1 MFSEPNISKF
11 DVRKLSDVKPPS
23 STKLDK
29 LYQQSQ
35 QAAHS
40 AHKYN
45 EQDYDSKL
53 TSAVSKAAFYLRFAS
68 TAHRTKSFPQTYVPP
83 KGSKNMNKQ
92 SSKESNATLTK
103 KESTET
109 PTSPIS
115 GISDSDGGGYGNDTV
130 SRPSNFSSYAD
141 YTSRDV
147 SEDID
152 DEDPPALSE
161 RVATYHDDVSSQ
173 ATWLRPSTDLGF
185 CRKTR
190 EKFSST
196 RAESRSDQRKTKKK
210 SAGGKSE

>member
-1 MFSEPNISKF
+1 
-11 DVRKLSDVKPPS
+11 
-23 STKLDK
+23 
-29 LYQQSQ
+29 
-35 QAAHS
+35 
-40 AHKYN
+40 
-45 EQDYDSKL
+45 
-53 TSAVSKAAFYLRFAS
+53 
-68 TAHRTKSFPQTYVPP
+68 
-83 KGSKNMNKQ
+83 MNKQ

-109 PTSPIS
+109 PTSPVS
-115 GISDSDGGGYGNDTV
+115 GVSDSDGGGYGNDTV

-161 RVATYHDDVSSQ
+161 RVTTYHDDVSSQ
-173 ATWLRPSTDLGF
+173 AVWPRPSTDLGS

-196 RAESRSDQRKTKKK
+196 RAESRSDQRKTKRR
-210 SAGGKSE
+210 SVGGKSEWMFVFGD